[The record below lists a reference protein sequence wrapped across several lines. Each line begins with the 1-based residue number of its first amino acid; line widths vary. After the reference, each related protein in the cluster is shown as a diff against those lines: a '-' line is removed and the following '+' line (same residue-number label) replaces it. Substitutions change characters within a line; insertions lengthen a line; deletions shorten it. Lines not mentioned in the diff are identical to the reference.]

1 MLYTCFTPTAPGKWT
16 VEGTNGLIAA
26 VTVGKQCAIV
36 PTHKLSSIERVT
48 LAVWMREQCPNKQ
61 ASGTCSNCANLC

>member
-1 MLYTCFTPTAPGKWT
+1 MLYTHFVPTAPGKWT

-36 PTHKLSSIERVT
+36 PTHKLSHIERVT
-48 LAVWMREQCPNKQ
+48 LAVFMREQCPQQTGLRDVLK
-61 ASGTCSNCANLC
+61 LC